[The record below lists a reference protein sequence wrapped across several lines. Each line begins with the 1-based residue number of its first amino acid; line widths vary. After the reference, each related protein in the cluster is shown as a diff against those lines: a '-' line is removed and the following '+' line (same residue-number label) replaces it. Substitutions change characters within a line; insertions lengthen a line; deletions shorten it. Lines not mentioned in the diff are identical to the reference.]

1 MATEYTVQQ
10 PSINRHRAAQSGPL
24 SPVGG
29 YVYIDER
36 LGWQP
41 QLYPV
46 LVFQCAS
53 GATFDVLGLDGT
65 TWVPYPFELATGT
78 IKVIRGK
85 WDAIRVT
92 TVATVYVRGDLDWQY
107 WNALPALAAP

>member
-1 MATEYTVQQ
+1 MATEYEVQQ

-24 SPVGG
+24 APVGG
-29 YVYIDER
+29 HVIIDER

-46 LVFQCAS
+46 IILQCAA
-53 GATFDVLGLDGT
+53 GATVDVIGLDDV
-65 TWVPYPFELATGT
+65 TWVDYPFELSPGT

-85 WDAIRVT
+85 WSAIRVT
-92 TVATVYVRGDLDWQY
+92 TVSPVYVRGDLDWQA
-107 WNALPALAAP
+107 WNALPALATP